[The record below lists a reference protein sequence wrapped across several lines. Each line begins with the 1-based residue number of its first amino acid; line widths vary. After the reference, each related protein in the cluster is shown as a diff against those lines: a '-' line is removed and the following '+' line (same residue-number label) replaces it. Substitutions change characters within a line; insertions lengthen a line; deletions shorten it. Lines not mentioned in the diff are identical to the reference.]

1 MIGGHDISFPAQPA
15 AERMEGMIRLVVN
28 SWREAIVENAET
40 GEQLDGRFV
49 GFQPIPREV
58 LVYRNSAAREAWVRD
73 GAGTLEN
80 ANSMLHFVCGSDSIT
95 LVLDDRHDVA
105 IQELLSDV
113 HNLAY
118 QDIFWMRG
126 TAA

>member
-58 LVYRNSAAREAWVRD
+58 LVYRNSAAREAWTKD
-73 GAGTLEN
+73 GATREN
-80 ANSMLHFVCGSDSIT
+80 ANTMLHFVCGSDSVT
-95 LVLDDRHDVA
+95 LVLDDPQDVA
-105 IQELLSDV
+105 IQELLSEV
-113 HNLAY
+113 HHLAY